1 MIKLKEKEGK
11 MILVKEPYEFVKGR
25 YNLSILTLKVLSY
38 LFTKIDPLND
48 KPFQKY
54 EISVKEISE
63 VLNKDYG
70 NIYDYI
76 KNTFRN
82 LIDIKLEMEDN
93 EEWKIFTI
101 VIDPTIL
108 KRNGVISFYISP
120 NLLDLLKRSK
130 HYLKYDISI
139 LAYFNS
145 SYALRLYK
153 ILKDKLETSLKYEN
167 CPCYDIEVKEL
178 KNLLNIPDKYLYGNI
193 KQKVLNK
200 ALEEINTYSD
210 IRVTFEEIKKGRKVE
225 KIRFFIEKND
235 NNLLPNINNHDK
247 KREKEKKKRENPTS
261 SSNLLKSFREEIIQ
275 KFNNSDKYFLIEDK
289 TFAIREDLLVVDDKP
304 LKASEAITWWKY
316 IYNNKD
322 KIIEIDPEKEQ
333 KRAFE
338 EYLEELKKVY
348 LNKETYLYI
357 KGEYKPVKV
366 ANIKAS
372 IEDPDNLEIYFIDDN
387 KKMYSSTYSLEGF
400 KTLFK

>member
-11 MILVKEPYEFVKGR
+11 MILVKEPYEFIRGK
-25 YNLSILTLKVLSY
+25 YNLDLLTLKVLSY
-38 LFTKIDPLND
+38 LFTKIDPIND
-48 KPFQKY
+48 EPFKKY
-54 EISVKEISE
+54 EISIKEISE
-63 VLNKDYG
+63 LLTKNYG
-70 NIYDYI
+70 NIYNYI
-76 KNTFRN
+76 KNTFRELN
-82 LIDIKLEMEDN
+82 NIQIEMEDE
-93 EEWKIFTI
+93 EEWKLFNI
-101 VIDPTIL
+101 VIEPSL
-108 KRNGVISFYISP
+108 KKRNGVISFYISP
-120 NLLDLLKRSK
+120 NLLNLLKKSK
-130 HYLKYDISI
+130 HYLKYNIGV

-145 SYALRLYK
+145 IYSVRLYK
-153 ILKDKLETSLKYEN
+153 LLRDRVEINNKYNLISWELSINELIEILK
-167 CPCYDIEVKEL
+167 
-178 KNLLNIPDKYLYGNI
+178 IPYSRYSNI

-247 KREKEKKKRENPTS
+247 KGEKEKKKRENPTS
-261 SSNLLKSFREEIIQ
+261 NSNLLKSFREKIIQ

-289 TFAIREDLLVVDDKP
+289 TFAIREDLLFVDDKP

-316 IYNNKD
+316 IYNNKN

-338 EYLEELKKVY
+338 EYLEELRSIY